1 MKSKTN
7 KITIIGMLSAFAY
20 VSVIICRV
28 PVVLFLKYEPKDT
41 IIALGGFLFG
51 PMASFY
57 ISVIVS
63 FTEMMTVSD
72 TGIIGCVMNI
82 LASCAFACVA
92 AAIYKRKRT
101 LQGAIIGLAAGIL
114 TMVIVMLAW
123 NYLLTPIYMGY
134 PQEDVVK
141 LLLPAILPFNLL
153 KGGLNAAFTFLFY
166 KPIVHAL
173 RKSGLIE
180 ESDSAGEQRHIGYII
195 LAVAT
200 IATCVL
206 MILSLNEII

>member
-7 KITIIGMLSAFAY
+7 KITIIGMLSAIAY

-51 PMASFY
+51 PMVSFY

-82 LASCAFACVA
+82 LASCAFACVS

-101 LQGAIIGLAAGIL
+101 LQGAIIGLVAGIL

-166 KPIVHAL
+166 KPVVHAL

-180 ESDSAGEQRHIGYII
+180 GNDSAGEQRHIGYII

-206 MILSLNEII
+206 MILSLNGII

>member
-1 MKSKTN
+1 M
-7 KITIIGMLSAFAY
+7 
-20 VSVIICRV
+20 
-28 PVVLFLKYEPKDT
+28 VLFLKYEPKDT
-41 IIALGGFLFG
+41 IIALGGFLLG

-63 FTEMMTVSD
+63 FTEMMTISD

-82 LASCAFACVA
+82 LASCAFACVS

-114 TMVIVMLAW
+114 TMVVVMLAW

-141 LLLPAILPFNLL
+141 LLLPAILPFNIM

-180 ESDSAGEQRHIGYII
+180 ENDSAGEQRHIGYII

-206 MILSLNEII
+206 VILSLNGII

>member
-1 MKSKTN
+1 MNSKAK
-7 KITIIGMLSAFAY
+7 KISTIGMLSALAY
-20 VSVIICRV
+20 ASVILCRV
-28 PVVLFLKYEPKDT
+28 PVVLFLKYEPKDI

-51 PMASFY
+51 PMTSFY

-101 LQGAIIGLAAGIL
+101 LHGAIAGLAAGVL
-114 TMVIVMLAW
+114 SMVIVMLAW
-123 NYLLTPIYMGY
+123 NYLITPIYMGY
-134 PQEDVVK
+134 PREAVVE

-153 KGGLNAAFTFLFY
+153 KGGLNAAFTFLLY
-166 KPIVHAL
+166 KPVVHAL
-173 RKSGLIE
+173 RKSGLLGQ
-180 ESDSAGEQRHIGYII
+180 SGSSGEQRHIGFII
-195 LAVAT
+195 LAVSI

-206 MILSLNEII
+206 VILSLNGII

>member
-1 MKSKTN
+1 MNSKTN
-7 KITIIGMLSAFAY
+7 KITIIGMLSAIAY

-41 IIALGGFLFG
+41 IIALGGFIFG

-63 FTEMMTVSD
+63 FTEMMTISD
-72 TGIIGCVMNI
+72 TGIIGCVMNT
-82 LASCAFACVA
+82 LASCAFACVS

-101 LQGAIIGLAAGIL
+101 LQGEIIGLAAGIL

-173 RKSGLIE
+173 RKRGLIE
-180 ESDSAGEQRHIGYII
+180 
-195 LAVAT
+195 
-200 IATCVL
+200 
-206 MILSLNEII
+206 